1 MTANEVRKE
10 KATVEIVID
19 AVDKIKLGPFNFP
32 TWTDAFEFARN
43 TLAKYKVGDAVTD
56 QERDFLVAALRLR
69 GAKGLE
75 KIGTGVHRIYIDT
88 NSFGTCCFFLERTDG
103 TTIDFSYI
111 KCFKEH
117 ISQPTKP
124 WQKFIGKESKCLG
137 DEHTTKIEKQTLLP
151 ATPSEIV
158 QETKETSNKEP
169 EGFFSQLVG
178 KKITVYFTGEG
189 QHITGILVKYNA
201 YEFIVKNTA
210 KGQMLI
216 LKNNVTVIEK
226 AEQNDEDWW

>member
-1 MTANEVRKE
+1 MTANEVGKE
-10 KATVEIVID
+10 KTSVGIVID
-19 AVDKIKLGPFNFP
+19 DVDKIKLGPFNFL
-32 TWTDAFEFARN
+32 TWTNAFDFARN
-43 TLAKYKVGDAVTD
+43 VLAKYNVGDTVTD

-88 NSFGTCCFFLERTDG
+88 NSFGTYCFFLERTDG

-117 ISQPTKP
+117 ISQPPKP
-124 WQKFIGKESKCLG
+124 RQKIIEKESKCLG
-137 DEHTTKIEKQTLLP
+137 DEHTTKTEEQTLLP
-151 ATPSEIV
+151 GTSSEIV

-169 EGFFSQLVG
+169 GGFFRQLVG
-178 KKITVYFTGEG
+178 KKITVHFAGEG
-189 QHITGILVKYNA
+189 QPITGTLVKYNA
-201 YEFIVKNTA
+201 YEFIVKNTT

-226 AEQNDEDWW
+226 AEQNDYDWW

>member
-1 MTANEVRKE
+1 MTANKVGKE
-10 KATVEIVID
+10 KASVGIVID
-19 AVDKIKLGPFNFP
+19 DGDKIKLGPFNFS
-32 TWTDAFEFARN
+32 TWTDAFDFARN
-43 TLAKYKVGDAVTD
+43 TLAKYNVGDTVTD
-56 QERDFLVAALRLR
+56 QERDFLVAALRFR

-88 NSFGTCCFFLERTDG
+88 NSFGTRCFFVERTDG

-124 WQKFIGKESKCLG
+124 RQKNIEKEGKCLV
-137 DEHTTKIEKQTLLP
+137 DEHTTKTEKQTHLP
-151 ATPSEIV
+151 VTSSEII
-158 QETKETSNKEP
+158 QEAKETSNKEL
-169 EGFFSQLVG
+169 EGFFRQLVG
-178 KKITVYFTGEG
+178 KKITVHFVGEG
-189 QHITGILVKYNA
+189 QPITGTLVKYNA
-201 YEFIVKNTA
+201 YEFIIKNTA

-226 AEQNDEDWW
+226 AEQNDGDWW

>member
-1 MTANEVRKE
+1 
-10 KATVEIVID
+10 
-19 AVDKIKLGPFNFP
+19 
-32 TWTDAFEFARN
+32 
-43 TLAKYKVGDAVTD
+43 LAKYKVGDAVTD

-88 NSFGTCCFFLERTDG
+88 NSFGTYCFFLERTDG

-124 WQKFIGKESKCLG
+124 RQKIIGKESKCLG

-151 ATPSEIV
+151 VTSSEIV
-158 QETKETSNKEP
+158 QETKRNIEQRTGRVLQPTRWQKNY
-169 EGFFSQLVG
+169 GIFHWRRTTHHRNIG
-178 KKITVYFTGEG
+178 KV
-189 QHITGILVKYNA
+189 
-201 YEFIVKNTA
+201 
-210 KGQMLI
+210 
-216 LKNNVTVIEK
+216 
-226 AEQNDEDWW
+226 